1 MIWCQEPFV
10 LLNIID
16 DSKRLSFMGILTI
29 DTIMLEI
36 KMEKHLKYLLIYFE
50 LKITLLKK
58 KILKI
63 TLLCVSI
70 KINFMKKITIY
81 SQTNKF
87 SEKKDPA

>member
-16 DSKRLSFMGILTI
+16 NSKTLSFMGILPI

-36 KMEKHLKYLLIYFE
+36 KMEKYLKYLLIYFE
-50 LKITLLKK
+50 
-58 KILKI
+58 LKI

-87 SEKKDPA
+87 SEKKDAA

>member
-58 KILKI
+58 R
-63 TLLCVSI
+63 
-70 KINFMKKITIY
+70 Y
-81 SQTNKF
+81 
-87 SEKKDPA
+87 

>member
-16 DSKRLSFMGILTI
+16 NSKRFSFMGILSI

-50 LKITLLKK
+50 
-58 KILKI
+58 LKI